1 MELHFDRELSEL
13 RDILLRMSALAEQ
26 AVTGALR
33 ALVERDSAL
42 AERIRAEDSR
52 LDELEKEIDE
62 RCIQLIALRQPKA
75 RDLRLIFVTMKI
87 GSELERI
94 GDQAVSVARRAIE
107 LNREPPQKALGD
119 IPKMGDHA
127 VAMIRQAMDAFV
139 YRKADVARGVIASD
153 EQVDLLNR
161 QLHRALTSFIAENP
175 QAISAALN
183 VMTVARKLERMAD
196 HATNIAEEV
205 VYLCEGRD
213 IRHEHGSEKGASDG

>member
-13 RDILLRMSALAEQ
+13 RDLLLRMSAFAEQ
-26 AVTGALR
+26 SVTGALK

-42 AERIRAEDSR
+42 AARIRADDAR

-107 LNREPPQKALGD
+107 LNREPPQKQLGD
-119 IPKMGDHA
+119 IPRMAEQA
-127 VAMIRQAMDAFV
+127 VGMIREAMDAFV

-153 EQVDLLNR
+153 EHVDRLNQ
-161 QLHRALTSFIAENP
+161 QLHRTLTNFIMANP
-175 QAISAALN
+175 QTINSALN
-183 VMTVARKLERMAD
+183 LMTVARKLERMAD

-213 IRHEHGSEKGASDG
+213 IRHEHEPKKDVADG